1 MDSIKP
7 ARPAGAR
14 IKLLEAA
21 RALVRQRGYNATSID
36 DLCAAAGVTKGAFF
50 YHFDNKEAL
59 GVAAAQYWTETTSE
73 LFAAADYHKLSDP
86 LDRLMAYIDLRSGLI
101 DGSIEEFTCLVGTM
115 VQESHAT
122 SDAIRQACDASISG
136 HAKTLEADIAAAIE
150 KYGVSIE
157 VTPESLALHTQA
169 VLQGGFIMAKAKGG
183 PEMAKE
189 AVVHLK
195 NYIRLLFNPPEKG
208 NNDVRS

>member
-50 YHFDNKEAL
+50 YHFNSKEAL